1 MNTRPR
7 YGSSDPWQG
16 VSHDVI
22 SRFLDVLM
30 TEHALARKTRVA
42 YGVDLHKLDCWMQLT
57 RRRTAIAA
65 TSEDLHDYFAQQLF
79 ARSSLW
85 TLKRAR
91 NSARRFYAFLQDCH
105 YRDDDPM
112 PGKIVVQPGSVDAY
126 AEHGLEVAAY

>member
-7 YGSSDPWQG
+7 YTNSDPWQG
-16 VSHDVI
+16 ISHDVI
-22 SRFLDVLM
+22 SRFLEVLM
-30 TEHALARKTRVA
+30 TEHALSRKTRVA
-42 YGVDLHKLDCWMQLT
+42 YRVDLHKLDCWMQLT

-65 TSEDLHDYFAQQLF
+65 TSEDLNDYFAQQLS
-79 ARSSLW
+79 ARHSSW

-91 NSARRFYAFLQDCH
+91 NSARRFYAFLRECH

-112 PGKIVVQPGSVDAY
+112 PRRIVAQPDSVDAY